1 MRDSSWQ
8 TIKERLKAEIPENQ
22 YRMWI
27 EPMTPIHSSDQEI
40 VLGCPNDFFLKWV
53 REKYY
58 AIICQVAQTLKPQ
71 APAIGLQISAL
82 QPVSTSLAKA
92 QQFPLPGFERKN
104 GFRLNESFTF
114 DQFVTGPS
122 NQFAYLASMAL
133 ASEKNLYNNALYL
146 FSSAGLGKTH
156 LSQAVGNY
164 IQRHKPQAKVLYL
177 SAEDFANE
185 MVCSLKSNS
194 MESFKDKY
202 RRNCD
207 YLLLEEV
214 NFLSGKEITQS
225 ELSFTLDALLN
236 DNKKI
241 IFTSSLPPKDIPRLG
256 SRLKSRL
263 NSALIGPIE
272 PPDFETRRCIVEKKS
287 HLLGI
292 DLPGEVKEYLASK
305 PFKDMRQLEG
315 CLIRMSA
322 LATLLNQ
329 VLDLTLA
336 ERVVKEQI
344 QDQQEISIQG
354 IKDLVGKYFRITV
367 EEMTSPSRK
376 RIYLIPRNLS
386 IFLSKKFTGQT
397 LEIIG
402 KAFNRDVTSV
412 IYAVNS
418 LEKVMK
424 KNPDVLKQVQFLS
437 DQIERIQN
445 GPSTSTH

>member
-1 MRDSSWQ
+1 MKDSFWQ
-8 TIKERLKAEIPENQ
+8 TIKERLRDEMPENQ

-27 EPMTPIHSSDQEI
+27 EPMTLIQSSDQEI
-40 VLGCPNDFFLKWV
+40 HLGCPNDFFLKWV

-58 AIICQVAQTLKPQ
+58 PKICQVVQTLTPH
-71 APAIGLQISAL
+71 APTISLQISNLPPNPSPLSSARQYAL
-82 QPVSTSLAKA
+82 PCLD
-92 QQFPLPGFERKN
+92 RKN
-104 GFRLNESFTF
+104 GLRLNDSFTF

-122 NQFAYLASMAL
+122 NQFAYLASMAM
-133 ASEKNLYNNALYL
+133 ASDKNLYNNALYL

-164 IQRHKPQAKVLYL
+164 IQRHKPQVRVLYL

-185 MVCSLKSNS
+185 MVSSLKSNS
-194 MESFKDKY
+194 MEVFKDKY

-214 NFLSGKEITQS
+214 NFLSGKETTQA

-241 IFTSSLPPKDIPRLG
+241 IFTSAMAPKDIPRLG
-256 SRLKSRL
+256 SKLKSRF

-272 PPDFETRRCIVEKKS
+272 PPDFDTRRSIVEKKAS
-287 HLLGI
+287 LLGMN
-292 DLPGEVKEYLASK
+292 LPGEVKEYLASK

-322 LATLLNQ
+322 QATLLNQ
-329 VLDLTLA
+329 VMDLALA
-336 ERVVKEQI
+336 ECVVQEHITAK
-344 QDQQEISIQG
+344 QEISIPA
-354 IKDLVGKYFRITV
+354 IKYLVAKYFRVSV

-376 RIYLIPRNLS
+376 RVYLLPRNLS
-386 IFLSKKFTGQT
+386 IFLSKKYTGQNF
-397 LEIIG
+397 ESIG

-412 IYAVNS
+412 GYAVNS
-418 LEKVMK
+418 LEKVLK
-424 KNPDVLKQVQFLS
+424 KNPEVSKQVEFLS
-437 DQIERIQN
+437 SQIERIQS
-445 GPSTSTH
+445 GSHPATH